1 MQYTREDAY
10 PSTSY
15 DPYSQQSYYYGQ
27 QSGYGQQQQG
37 TDANQGYYYQ
47 DQSAYGAYGGY
58 GAYAQAYGMQQHEP
72 GAINT
77 LHASGFPMGTTE
89 QDVGA
94 IFGVQPGFIA
104 MNFQARPGKLPC
116 AWIQFHSTEYAIAAK
131 AQTDGRPL
139 YGKPIRVG
147 YAKSEMKT
155 SRRQLQQMGFET
167 KTYNQNPS
175 QAINTLYITGL
186 SQDTQESQIHDLV
199 RVLDGYQGLSFVA
212 REGRNPH
219 GFVLFR
225 DIPAATAAMQALQ
238 TKDILGRPLRVQYA
252 KSEMHKNAATST

>member
-1 MQYTREDAY
+1 MSCICSDGQDAY
-10 PSTSY
+10 A
-15 DPYSQQSYYYGQ
+15 
-27 QSGYGQQQQG
+27 QQQQQ
-37 TDANQGYYYQ
+37 AAAAAQGYYYQ
-47 DQSAYGAYGGY
+47 DQTGGYGAYGGY
-58 GAYAQAYGMQQHEP
+58 NAYAQAYGQTMGAAHEP

-89 QDVGA
+89 KDVGQ
-94 IFGVQPGFIA
+94 IFGIQPGFVA

-116 AWIQFHSTEYAIAAK
+116 AWIQFQSTEYAVAAK

-155 SRRQLQQMGFET
+155 SRRQLAAMGYDT
-167 KTYNQNPS
+167 TYNQNPS

-186 SQDTQESQIHDLV
+186 SADTMESQLHELV
-199 RVLDGYQGLSFVA
+199 RIQPGYVGLSYVQ

-219 GFVLFR
+219 GFVLFQ
-225 DIPAATAAMQALQ
+225 DIPSASAAMQALQ
-238 TKDILGRPLRVQYA
+238 TKEINGRPLRVQYA
-252 KSEMHKNAATST
+252 KSEMHKNAATSN